1 MDTTT
6 HTPAMSVVHGI
17 PLADEPGLGPLTIP
31 GYLRELTSRYAD
43 REALV
48 MRTPS
53 GTERW
58 TYATLWNRSVEVAQ
72 ALIAAG
78 VGKGGRVGILMSNRL
93 EFLACVFGTALA
105 GGVTVALSTFSTPPE
120 LEYLLQASAVS
131 ILLFERQVVKQ
142 DFSAMLAQFESQI
155 ATAAPSQFSS
165 TKFPFLRRLIVLGSV
180 TNEAAEAA
188 TGAIERWSDFLANGR
203 KIPPALVDS
212 RAATVTQADAGLLF
226 FSSGTTS
233 LPKGILHAQRAVA
246 VQWWRWPR
254 IMSVTVPIRSWTG
267 NGFFWSANISMV
279 VGTALSTGGAVILQP
294 VFQADEALDLMEAE
308 RVTMP
313 VGRPHQWA
321 RLQES
326 PRWATA
332 DLSSLHYVT
341 YGTRLRTHPTVKTD
355 WVLCNAFGTTETLT
369 IMTSYPSSTPADV
382 RGESHG
388 EPLPGNVLKIV
399 DAATGAVVPRGQRG
413 EIAIKGPTLM
423 LGYLGKPLDET
434 LDDEGFFHT
443 GDGGYVDEKGRLF
456 WEGRLNDMI
465 KTGGANV
472 SPLEVDDI
480 LATYPGVKRTQ
491 TVGVPHDT
499 LSEMVVACI
508 VPHDGVTLSE
518 APIRDYLKAH
528 LASFK
533 VPRALLFFREEE
545 FAVTG
550 SEKVKIAALRTLA
563 TERLKEVVV

>member
-1 MDTTT
+1 
-6 HTPAMSVVHGI
+6 MSIVHGI
-17 PLADEPGLGPLTIP
+17 PLAVEPGLGTLTIP
-31 GYLRELTSRYAD
+31 GYLREVTNRYAD

-53 GTERW
+53 GVERW
-58 TYATLWNRSVEVAQ
+58 TYETLWNRAGEVAR

-78 VGKGGRVGILMSNRL
+78 VGKDSRVGILMSNRL
-93 EFLACVFGTALA
+93 EYLACLFGTALA
-105 GGVTVALSTFSTPPE
+105 GGVTVALSTFSTPTE
-120 LEYLLQASAVS
+120 LEHLLQASAVS
-131 ILLFERQVVKQ
+131 IVLFERQVAKQ
-142 DFSAMLAQFESQI
+142 DFSAMLGQLEPQILSAARGQI
-155 ATAAPSQFSS
+155 AS
-165 TKFPFLRRLIVLGSV
+165 TKFPFLQRLVMLASV
-180 TNEAAEAA
+180 TADAGEAA
-188 TGAIERWSDFLANGR
+188 TGAIERWSDFLAEGR
-203 KIPPALVDS
+203 EVSPSLVDA
-212 RAATVTQADAGLLF
+212 RAATVTPGDAAVLF

-267 NGFFWSANISMV
+267 NGFFWSGNMSMV
-279 VGTALSTGGAVILQP
+279 VGTALSSGGAVILQP
-294 VFQADEALDLMEAE
+294 FFQADEALDLMEKE

-326 PRWATA
+326 RHWATA
-332 DLSSLHYVT
+332 DLSSLHYVVQ
-341 YGTRLRTHPTVKTD
+341 GTALAKHPTVHTN

-369 IMTSYPSSTPADV
+369 IMTSFPSCTPTDV
-382 RGESHG
+382 RGDSHG

-399 DAATGAVVPRGQRG
+399 DPTTGTVVPRGQRG

-434 LDDEGFFHT
+434 LDPEGFFHT
-443 GDGGYVDEKGRLF
+443 SDGGYVDEKGRLF

-472 SPLEVDDI
+472 SPLEVDAV

-491 TVGVPHDT
+491 TVGVPHEA

-508 VPHDGVTLSE
+508 VPHDGITLAE
-518 APIRDYLKAH
+518 QPIRDFLRAR

-533 VPRALLFFREEE
+533 VPRAVLFFREEE

-550 SEKVKIAALRTLA
+550 SEKVKTAALRALA
-563 TERLKEVVV
+563 TERLKDMAA

>member
-1 MDTTT
+1 MDTATQAST
-6 HTPAMSVVHGI
+6 RSVVHGI

-31 GYLRELTSRYAD
+31 FYLREVTNRYAD
-43 REALV
+43 HEALV

-58 TYATLWNRSVEVAQ
+58 TYATLWDRSVEVAQ

-93 EFLACVFGTALA
+93 EYLACVFGTSLA
-105 GGVTVALSTFSTPPE
+105 GGVAVALSTFSTPSE
-120 LEYLLQASAVS
+120 LEHLLQASAVS
-131 ILLFERQVVKQ
+131 ILLFERQVAKQ
-142 DFSAMLAQFESQI
+142 DFAAMLGQLEPKI
-155 ATAAPSQFSS
+155 LATGTGQLAS
-165 TKFPFLRRLIVLGSV
+165 TKFPFLRRLVMLASV
-180 TNEAAEAA
+180 TSNTGEAA
-188 TGAIERWSDFLANGR
+188 TGAIERWSDFLAGGQ
-203 KIPPALVDS
+203 KISPNLVDA
-212 RAATVTQADAGLLF
+212 RAATVTQADPGVLF

-233 LPKGILHAQRAVA
+233 LPKGILHAHRAVA

-294 VFQADEALDLMEAE
+294 IFQADEALDLMEQE

-341 YGTRLRTHPTVKTD
+341 YGTTLATHPTVRTN
-355 WVLCNAFGTTETLT
+355 WAPSNAFGTTETLT
-369 IMTSYPSSTPADV
+369 IMTSFPANVSPKV

-399 DAATGAVVPRGQRG
+399 DPATGAVAPRGHRG

-423 LGYLGKPLDET
+423 LGYLGKPLDKT

-472 SPLEVDDI
+472 SPLEVDAV

-491 TVGVPHDT
+491 TVGVPHET

-508 VPHDGVTLSE
+508 VPHDGTTLAE
-518 APIRDYLKAH
+518 APIRDFLKTH

-533 VPRALLFFREEE
+533 IPRAILFFREEE

-550 SEKVKIAALRTLA
+550 SEKVKTAALRALA
-563 TERLKEVVV
+563 TERLKEVAI